1 MDVRPLRWTRV
12 PRLKS
17 GPSRL
22 SRQSIAEATRSH
34 LNAGKVD
41 WLLDLEID
49 LVVGHTEGCF
59 IYDVDGRPYLDAAC
73 DGTTF
78 NLGHRHPRLV
88 SKLKDSSD
96 LWDIGYQFLP
106 SAPRVALARELLGS
120 AAPELSFV
128 HFANSGSEANEAAIK
143 AARAATGRDK
153 ILSSRGGRH
162 GSMGLTGELTGP
174 TFLRTPTR
182 AEALNVLQVPWDDL
196 NAIELAVRQ
205 EDVAAVILEPIP
217 AARGW
222 PMPSSDY
229 HPGMRRLCS
238 ATGTL
243 LIVDE
248 SQTGLGRTGK
258 LWAIEHWQVVPDIL
272 VMAKGASGGLYPLA
286 YCVMNSRAA
295 SWVTSQPFSMSST
308 FAGSELGCVIGCEV
322 LRMTKDPSFLAA
334 VERTARYLSTGLK
347 SLAARFPSQV
357 VEVRQLGL
365 AAALKFADP
374 LGGVL
379 MMSALFKHYVW
390 AMAAAFD
397 LSVIRIN
404 PPLIIDCEKLDLLFE
419 AMTTAMVDCWGSATV
434 RA

>member
-1 MDVRPLRWTRV
+1 VRRI
-12 PRLKS
+12 KS
-17 GPSRL
+17 GLLRL
-22 SRQSIAEATRSH
+22 SRQSIAEATRKH

-49 LVVGHTEGCF
+49 LLVDHTEGCF
-59 IYDVDGRPYLDAAC
+59 LHDVDRGPYLDAAC

-88 SKLKDSSD
+88 ARLKESSD

-106 SAPRVALARELLGS
+106 SASRVALARELLS
-120 AAPELSFV
+120 TVAPDLSFV

-153 ILSSRGGRH
+153 IVSIRGSRH
-162 GSMGLTGELTGP
+162 GSMGLAGDLTGASFAA
-174 TFLRTPTR
+174 THGR
-182 AEALNVLQVPWDDL
+182 AEAASGLQVGWNDL
-196 NAIELAVRQ
+196 GAIELVVR
-205 EDVAAVILEPIP
+205 EKDVAAVILEPIS
-217 AARGW
+217 AALGW

-229 HPGMRRLCS
+229 HLGVRNLCS

-248 SQTGLGRTGK
+248 AQTGLGRTGK
-258 LWAIEHWQVVPDIL
+258 LWAIDHWHVVPDIL

-286 YCVMNSRAA
+286 YCAMNSRAA
-295 SWVTSQPFSMSST
+295 SWMSSHPLSMVST
-308 FAGSELGCVIGCEV
+308 FAGSELGCVVGCEV
-322 LRMTKDPSFLAA
+322 LRMTKDAVFLATVNRSA
-334 VERTARYLSTGLK
+334 QHLSAGLK
-347 SLAARFPSQV
+347 SLAARFASQIL
-357 VEVRQLGL
+357 EVRQLGL

-374 LGGVL
+374 LGGAL
-379 MMSALFKHYVW
+379 MMSALFKHSVW

-404 PPLIIDCEKLDLLFE
+404 PPLIIDREKLDLLFE
-419 AMTTAMVDCWGSATV
+419 AMNEAMVDCWGRPTI

>member
-1 MDVRPLRWTRV
+1 V

-17 GPSRL
+17 GLLRL
-22 SRQSIAEATRSH
+22 SRQSIAEATRKH

-49 LVVGHTEGCF
+49 LVVDHTDGCF
-59 IYDVDGRPYLDAAC
+59 LHDVDRGPYLDAAC

-88 SKLKDSSD
+88 AKLKESSD
-96 LWDIGYQFLP
+96 VCDIGYQFLP
-106 SAPRVALARELLGS
+106 SASRVALARELLSTVVPG
-120 AAPELSFV
+120 LSFV

-143 AARAATGRDK
+143 AARAATGREK
-153 ILSSRGGRH
+153 IVSIRGSRH
-162 GSMGLTGELTGP
+162 GSMGLAGDLTGASVAA
-174 TFLRTPTR
+174 TRAR
-182 AEALNVLQVPWDDL
+182 AEAASGVQVGWNDL
-196 NAIELAVRQ
+196 GAIELAVR
-205 EDVAAVILEPIP
+205 EKDVAAVIIEPLS
-217 AARGW
+217 AALGW

-229 HPGMRRLCS
+229 HLGVRNLCS

-248 SQTGLGRTGK
+248 AQTGLGRTGK
-258 LWAIEHWQVVPDIL
+258 LWAIEHWHVVPDIL
-272 VMAKGASGGLYPLA
+272 VMAKGAGGGLYPLA

-295 SWVTSQPFSMSST
+295 SWMSSHPLSMLST
-308 FAGSELGCVIGCEV
+308 FAGSELGCILGCEV
-322 LRMTKDPSFLAA
+322 LRMTKDAAFLATVNRSA
-334 VERTARYLSTGLK
+334 QELSAGLN
-347 SLAARFPSQV
+347 SLAARFPSQI

-365 AAALKFADP
+365 AAAVKFADP
-374 LGGVL
+374 LGGAL

-404 PPLIIDCEKLDLLFE
+404 PPLIIDRERLDLLFE
-419 AMTTAMVDCWGSATV
+419 AMNEAMVDCWGRPTV
-434 RA
+434 QA

>member
-1 MDVRPLRWTRV
+1 M

-17 GPSRL
+17 GLLRL
-22 SRQSIAEATRSH
+22 SRQSIAEATRKH

-49 LVVGHTEGCF
+49 LVVDHTEGCF
-59 IYDVDGRPYLDAAC
+59 LHDVDRGPYLDAAC

-88 SKLKDSSD
+88 AKLKESSD

-106 SAPRVALARELLGS
+106 SASRVALARELLS
-120 AAPELSFV
+120 SVVPELSFV

-153 ILSSRGGRH
+153 IVSIRGSRH
-162 GSMGLTGELTGP
+162 GSMGLAGDLTGASFAP
-174 TFLRTPTR
+174 APTR
-182 AEALNVLQVPWDDL
+182 AEAASGLQVGWNDL
-196 NAIELAVRQ
+196 GAIELAVR
-205 EDVAAVILEPIP
+205 EKDVAAVILEPIP
-217 AARGW
+217 AALGW

-229 HPGMRRLCS
+229 HLGVRNLCS

-248 SQTGLGRTGK
+248 AQTGLGRTGK
-258 LWAIEHWQVVPDIL
+258 LWAIEHWHVVPDIL

-295 SWVTSQPFSMSST
+295 SWMSSHPLSALST
-308 FAGSELGCVIGCEV
+308 FAGSELGCVVGCEV
-322 LRMTKDPSFLAA
+322 LRMTKDAAFLATVNHSA
-334 VERTARYLSTGLK
+334 QHLAAGLK
-347 SLAARFPSQV
+347 SLAARFPSQIL
-357 VEVRQLGL
+357 EVRQLGL

-374 LGGVL
+374 LGGAL

-404 PPLIIDCEKLDLLFE
+404 PPLIIDREKLDLLFE
-419 AMTTAMVDCWGSATV
+419 AMNEAMVDCWGRPTV

>member
-1 MDVRPLRWTRV
+1 M

-17 GPSRL
+17 GLLRL
-22 SRQSIAEATRSH
+22 SRQSIAEATRKH

-41 WLLDLEID
+41 WLLDLDID
-49 LVVGHTEGCF
+49 LVVDHTEGCF
-59 IYDVDGRPYLDAAC
+59 LHDVDRGPYLDATC

-88 SKLKDSSD
+88 AKLKESSD
-96 LWDIGYQFLP
+96 FLDIGYQFLH
-106 SAPRVALARELLGS
+106 SASRVALARELLS
-120 AAPELSFV
+120 SVVPELSFV

-153 ILSSRGGRH
+153 IVSIRGGRH
-162 GSMGLTGELTGP
+162 GSMGLAGELTDTSFAP
-174 TFLRTPTR
+174 TPVR
-182 AEALNVLQVPWDDL
+182 AEAASGVQVGWNDL
-196 NAIELAVRQ
+196 SAIELAVR
-205 EDVAAVILEPIP
+205 ERDVAAVVLEPIS
-217 AARGW
+217 AALGW
-222 PMPSSDY
+222 PMPSPDY
-229 HPGMRRLCS
+229 HLGVRDLCS

-248 SQTGLGRTGK
+248 AQTGLGRTGK
-258 LWAIEHWQVVPDIL
+258 LWAIEHWHVVPDIL

-295 SWVTSQPFSMSST
+295 SWMSSHPLSMLST
-308 FAGSELGCVIGCEV
+308 FAGNELGCVVGCEV
-322 LRMTKDPSFLAA
+322 LRMTNDAAFLAT
-334 VERTARYLSTGLK
+334 VNRTAQHLSTGLS
-347 SLAARFPSQV
+347 SLAARFPSQIL
-357 VEVRQLGL
+357 EVRQFGL

-374 LGGVL
+374 LGGAL

-404 PPLIIDCEKLDLLFE
+404 PPLIIDREQLDLLFE
-419 AMTTAMVDCWGSATV
+419 AMNEAMVDCWGRPTV
-434 RA
+434 SE